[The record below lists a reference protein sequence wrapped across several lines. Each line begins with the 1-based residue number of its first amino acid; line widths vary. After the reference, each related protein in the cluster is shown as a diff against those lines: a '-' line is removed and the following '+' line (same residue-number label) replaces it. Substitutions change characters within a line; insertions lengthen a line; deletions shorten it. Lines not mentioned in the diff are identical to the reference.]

1 MTKPSSY
8 GKATAKPFL
17 IFWVISFF
25 FIYIFFFYILL
36 KEKEDLFSNR
46 ELLRDAE
53 GFQVMTFSKDNQNE
67 THQPH
72 TVWAVS
78 RSCSRRVPSV
88 ILLSPLG
95 SWCLLFYFTTVLRL
109 WFWCFS
115 IVDAALTPDCHC
127 FRPTHMYFLSFTINV
142 IVIWPF
148 YDFFCLSFVCY
159 CVEPSK
165 WLNFRLKRDIEGSIF
180 VIYSSVTTFNFFN
193 IRCQISSKCCVPW
206 QDTFSDFVQIMATNQ
221 DLKGRFSNL
230 IF

>member
-17 IFWVISFF
+17 IFWVISFSF
-25 FIYIFFFYILL
+25 YIYIFFFYILL

-72 TVWAVS
+72 TVWAV
-78 RSCSRRVPSV
+78 R
-88 ILLSPLG
+88 
-95 SWCLLFYFTTVLRL
+95 
-109 WFWCFS
+109 FWCFS

-148 YDFFCLSFVCY
+148 YELFCLSFVCC

-165 WLNFRLKRDIEGSIF
+165 WLNFRLKKDNEGTIF
-180 VIYSSVTTFNFFN
+180 VIYSSVTTFNFFLILDARSQVSAACHDKIN
-193 IRCQISSKCCVPW
+193 FQI
-206 QDTFSDFVQIMATNQ
+206 
-221 DLKGRFSNL
+221 L
-230 IF
+230 